1 MEKDEALKRAYLGD
15 CDLIFYAAASVTQ
28 EIWSALAKFAKEVR
42 GKAPLMFSGWG
53 LSETAPSATQT
64 HQPVDRPGNIGVP
77 LPEVT
82 LKLIPDEDGRCEL
95 RLKGPN
101 VLKGYYRDPEKSE
114 AVFDDEGFLITNDA
128 VKFVDPN
135 DANAGLNF
143 DGRISEDFKL
153 MSGTWVRATNI
164 RLEALKHFA
173 DIALDVVVTGHD
185 RNEIGLLVFPHPGS
199 MNDNDTVVSAGDTD
213 GVFDSDAVR
222 GLVQPR
228 LAAMAK
234 HATSSSTRVARA
246 LVLARPPSMSDG
258 ELTAKGSINA
268 RKVLT
273 LRKELLERLYDNTDP
288 AVVRL

>member
-1 MEKDEALKRAYLGD
+1 MERDDALKRAYLGD
-15 CDLIFYAAASVTQ
+15 CDLIFYAAASVTP

-42 GKAPLMFSGWG
+42 GEAPLMFSGWG

-82 LKLIPDEDGRCEL
+82 LKLIPDQEGRCEL

-101 VLKGYYRDPEKSE
+101 VFKGYYRDPEKSE
-114 AVFDDEGFLITNDA
+114 EAFDDEGFFITNDA
-128 VKFVDPN
+128 VKFVDSN
-135 DANAGLNF
+135 DANAGLSF
-143 DGRISEDFKL
+143 DGRIAEDFKL

-173 DIALDVVVTGHD
+173 DLAFDVVVTGHD

-199 MNDNDTVVSAGDTD
+199 MNDAVLSVPD
-213 GVFDSDAVR
+213 GGGAFGADALRQLIHVR
-222 GLVQPR
+222 LV
-228 LAAMAK
+228 AMAK
-234 HATSSSTRVARA
+234 HATSSSTRVVRA
-246 LVLARPPSMSDG
+246 LVLATPPSMSDG
-258 ELTAKGSINA
+258 ELTAKGTVNA